1 MDTLQILRSLRDSFV
16 ENGHEEAVLVT
27 KDSGKADT
35 DVLITLHQSFGKLS
49 EEVQGLFYF
58 SEASGM
64 PFFICRLILGEEL
77 PDDAVLPICT
87 EISLLNPTLPL
98 GAFAFDPLTASVE
111 YTFQLPVEESRT
123 QKELLEEADMSVAL
137 SLSIAELNVHTLQ
150 EIIGSYGV

>member
-35 DVLITLHQSFGKLS
+35 DVLVTLHRSFGRLS

-58 SEASGM
+58 SEDSGM
-64 PFFICRLILGEEL
+64 PLFICRLILGEDL

-87 EISLLNPTLPL
+87 EIALLNPTLPF
-98 GAFAFDPLTASVE
+98 GAFAFDPLSAGVE
-111 YTFQLPVEESRT
+111 YTFQLPVDESRT
-123 QKELLEEADMSVAL
+123 EKELLAEADMCAAL
-137 SLSIAELNVHTLQ
+137 SLSVAELNVHTLQ